1 MIGNIPSYGDYVRQ
15 GSGGP
20 QGTCRVCGF
29 SGATDHGL
37 TGYEC
42 PKCHSMDVVLQLK
55 ENRVYHQIGQKVK
68 PAAANGSHD

>member
-20 QGTCRVCGF
+20 QGTCRVCSY
-29 SGATDHGL
+29 SGPMDHGL

-42 PKCHSMDVVLQLK
+42 PKCRTMDVVLQLK
-55 ENRVYHQIGQKVK
+55 ENRVYHQKGLRVTQASQDGA
-68 PAAANGSHD
+68 P